1 MTNEAFRQTRRRF
14 LLSTA
19 AVAGVAAAGGVFR
32 WAGVAEASADS
43 AIGKPGKVTIIR
55 FSDDGKNL
63 GPETVDKVVKTLDE
77 WRAYLKDAP
86 AAGGVSAFEVTRQ
99 EGTEWAGT
107 GPNSHNFSAG
117 LYRCICCDNALYT
130 NETKFDSGTG
140 WPSFWAPIAKE
151 NVLTGA
157 AQQGG
162 HKVWCALCDAHL
174 GHVFDDGRD
183 VRTGMR
189 TPTGLRYCMDGVAMR
204 FIAWP
209 TT

>member
-1 MTNEAFRQTRRRF
+1 MQTAFRQSRRSF

-19 AVAGVAAAGGVFR
+19 ALTGMAAVGGFLR
-32 WAGVAEASADS
+32 WSGGAEASAES
-43 AIGKPGKVTIIR
+43 TIGKPGKVTIVR

-63 GPETVDKVVKTLDE
+63 GPETVDKVVKTEEE
-77 WRAYLKDAP
+77 WQAFLKDAP
-86 AAGGVSAFEVTRQ
+86 SARGITAFEVTRH

-107 GPNSHNFSAG
+107 GPNWDNHSAG

-130 NETKFDSGTG
+130 NETKYDSRTG
-140 WPSFWAPIAKE
+140 WPSFWAPIAAE
-151 NVLTGA
+151 NVLAGA

-174 GHVFDDGRD
+174 GHVFTDGPQ
-183 VRTGMR
+183 
-189 TPTGLRYCMDGVAMR
+189 PTGLRYCMDGVAMR